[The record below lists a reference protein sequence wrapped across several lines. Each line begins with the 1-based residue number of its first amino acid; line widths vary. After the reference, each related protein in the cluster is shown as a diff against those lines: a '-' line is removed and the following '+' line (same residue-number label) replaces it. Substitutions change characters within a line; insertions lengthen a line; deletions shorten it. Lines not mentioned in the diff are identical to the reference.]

1 MTFKQKLKMIGLI
14 FATLAVTCLVI
25 PTIKD
30 SAENYNM
37 FQLIAHNGFRFFVLV
52 LVITLPLI
60 LINSLLQV
68 YYDDSNIINVI
79 NLTLSLIALILSALL
94 KVISAPTSDI
104 IWSEY
109 AKLYIGSFILIPSI
123 SITFIVNFIIVF
135 RTLIL
140 KKNDEVIYEPEE
152 IEIVSNSSET
162 QVDDNEY
169 LIDEFNNK

>member
-1 MTFKQKLKMIGLI
+1 MTFKQKLKMISLI
-14 FATLAVTCLVI
+14 FSTLAVTCLVI

-68 YYDDSNIINVI
+68 YYDDSNIINII
-79 NLTLSLIALILSALL
+79 NLTLSLIALVLSALL

-140 KKNDEVIYEPEE
+140 KKNDEVIDEPEE
-152 IEIVSNSSET
+152 IEIVSNNSET
-162 QVDDNEY
+162 QTDDNEY